1 MERKYQYKE
10 HIRKPFELMI
20 KFNLIMFIT
29 AIYFETLAIFNLD
42 NHIFL
47 ECISL
52 IIYLLELILV
62 LGIETLILCT
72 MRKKK
77 YQNINVTLN
86 DNAIIYNNNYEEII
100 PYENIEKIKFKS
112 INYSGGW
119 LKIIHRNGTIKL
131 TMALENIENFTENLR
146 EQVDK
151 KNKSYTY
158 DEQKINKFYKTAIL
172 GNYFGE
178 RIKEK
183 KKLMLIL
190 TTVNMIVSYFIAL
203 SIPNIDFRMTI
214 GLMAEL
220 SVCVSFAIWMRLIK
234 RPLIKKNKNSNTIII
249 NRDIKKEEFIYKSV
263 FLIVMSI
270 QVIITLILVLL

>member
-190 TTVNMIVSYFIAL
+190 TTVNMIVSYWF
-203 SIPNIDFRMTI
+203 
-214 GLMAEL
+214 
-220 SVCVSFAIWMRLIK
+220 CCK
-234 RPLIKKNKNSNTIII
+234 
-249 NRDIKKEEFIYKSV
+249 
-263 FLIVMSI
+263 
-270 QVIITLILVLL
+270 